1 MAETYRLQVAGLTRE
16 LQIFPINDK
25 VSIAAL
31 IMLGDVELTI
41 ACATALLERVPE
53 FDVMLTAEAKSI
65 PLVYEMSRQSGK
77 PYITA
82 RKGIKLYME
91 EPVGVEVKTITTEN
105 KQMLYLGKS
114 DMQAMQGKRV
124 LLVDD
129 VVSTGGAIQALGQLA
144 GKTTGTVVG
153 RAAVLAEG
161 DAAQRKDLI
170 FLAPLPLI
178 TDMP

>member
-1 MAETYRLQVAGLTRE
+1 MAKTHQLQVAGLTRQ
-16 LQIFPINDK
+16 LQVFPINDK
-25 VSIAAL
+25 VSIAAF

-41 ACATALLERVPE
+41 ACATQLLARAPG
-53 FDVMLTAEAKSI
+53 FDIMLTAEAKSI

-77 PYITA
+77 PYLTA

-91 EPVGVEVKTITTEN
+91 NPVGVEVQTITTQN
-105 KQMLYLGKS
+105 KQMLYLGKG
-114 DMQAMQGKRV
+114 DMQAMEGKRV

-129 VVSTGGAIQALGQLA
+129 VVSTGGAMQALGQLA

-161 DAAQRKDLI
+161 DAANRDDLI

-178 TDMP
+178 TN